1 MKLQKMDFGQTLT
14 KLVSTKK
21 GKNQL
26 QKKKVIITLK
36 SPNKKEKITL
46 GMSFFHDLST

>member
-26 QKKKVIITLK
+26 QKKSYYQI
-36 SPNKKEKITL
+36 KITK
-46 GMSFFHDLST
+46 

>member
-26 QKKKVIITLK
+26 QKKVIITLK